1 MIKIIIVLMALLI
14 LSMGCLEENKNIDI
28 DMENE
33 NGDRFIGTAEC
44 IDNQVVYYDVVCY
57 VIRMPEN
64 GHRTTGK
71 IYLNKNRETGF
82 ESTNYDMYQTG
93 FGWSSHYLGAAPLLK
108 CTTDYLG
115 IYDQSNYVEGPVFL
129 VEYIDNKIVIRY
141 DAVEG
146 FDLI

>member
-1 MIKIIIVLMALLI
+1 MVKIIIVLMAFLI
-14 LSMGCLEENKNIDI
+14 LSTGCLEEKKTIDI
-28 DMENE
+28 DMENDK
-33 NGDRFIGTAEC
+33 GDRFIGTAEC

-82 ESTNYDMYQTG
+82 ESTNYDLYQNG
-93 FGWSSHYLGAAPLLK
+93 FGLSSHYSGSAPLVE
-108 CTTDYLG
+108 CTTKYIG
-115 IYDQSNYVEGPVFL
+115 FYEQSSYVEAPVFL

>member
-1 MIKIIIVLMALLI
+1 MLMTLLV
-14 LSMGCLEENKNIDI
+14 LSMGCLGESKTIDI

-44 IDNQVVYYDVVCY
+44 IDNRVVYYDVVCY
-57 VIRMPEN
+57 VIRPPN
-64 GHRTTGK
+64 YGHRTTGK

-93 FGWSSHYLGAAPLLK
+93 FGWSSHYLGAAPLLE

-115 IYDQSNYVEGPVFL
+115 IYDQSNYVEGPGISIELFNN
-129 VEYIDNKIVIRY
+129 EIVMRY
-141 DAVEG
+141 EQVEG

>member
-1 MIKIIIVLMALLI
+1 MALLI
-14 LSMGCLEENKNIDI
+14 LSMGCLGESKTIDI
-28 DMENE
+28 DTENE

-44 IDNQVVYYDVVCY
+44 IDNRVVYYDVVCY
-57 VIRMPEN
+57 VIRPPN
-64 GHRTTGK
+64 YGHRTTGK

-93 FGWSSHYLGAAPLLK
+93 FGWSSHYLGSAPLLK

-115 IYDQSNYVEGPVFL
+115 IYDQSNYVECPMISIELFND
-129 VEYIDNKIVIRY
+129 EIVMRY
-141 DAVEG
+141 DQVEG

>member
-1 MIKIIIVLMALLI
+1 
-14 LSMGCLEENKNIDI
+14 MGCLGENKTIDI

-33 NGDRFIGTAEC
+33 KGDRFIGTAEC
-44 IDNQVVYYDVVCY
+44 VDNQVVYYDVVCY

-93 FGWSSHYLGAAPLLK
+93 FGWSSHYSGAAPLLK

-115 IYDQSNYVEGPVFL
+115 IYDQSSCIECPVFL
-129 VEYIDNKIVIRY
+129 VEYDNNRIIIRH
-141 DAVEG
+141 DEVEG

>member
-1 MIKIIIVLMALLI
+1 MMKIIIVLMALLI
-14 LSMGCLEENKNIDI
+14 LSMGCLEEKKTIDI
-28 DMENE
+28 NMENE

-44 IDNQVVYYDVVCY
+44 VDNQIVYYDVVCY
-57 VIRMPEN
+57 VIRPPN
-64 GHRTTGK
+64 YGHRTTGK

-93 FGWSSHYLGAAPLLK
+93 FGWSSHYSGAAPLLK

-115 IYDQSNYVEGPVFL
+115 IYDQSNYVEAPVFL
-129 VEYIDNKIVIRY
+129 VEYIDNKIIIRH
-141 DAVEG
+141 DDVEG

>member
-1 MIKIIIVLMALLI
+1 MIKIIIVLITLLI
-14 LSMGCLEENKNIDI
+14 LSMGCLGENKTIDI

-33 NGDRFIGTAEC
+33 KGDRFIGTAEC
-44 IDNQVVYYDVVCY
+44 VDNQVVYYDVVCY

-93 FGWSSHYLGAAPLLK
+93 FGWSSHYSGAAPLLK

-115 IYDQSNYVEGPVFL
+115 IYDQSSCIECPVFL
-129 VEYIDNKIVIRY
+129 VEYDNNRIIIRH
-141 DAVEG
+141 DEVEG